1 MRQQRIHPWSS
12 VALRDSENFHF
23 HENDG
28 NTIIAILDLGHT
40 ALSVLS
46 MRVQV
51 RKKGEVPQAGI
62 SQLLTW
68 GLNWWVGN
76 PGIRGQLVMRV
87 EYRAEELCRRQWRGD
102 LQLQWMPFPW
112 NALMQRRGL
121 HGQPVLC
128 PLATTDQWRGGHL
141 TAAEPGSGHHLRLLQ
156 TRGVGAESHQ
166 HQGSTEQ
173 VYVLYHVTS
182 WEKAPFWPQDYSF
195 SLFIDTES
203 FSNIFPI
210 RLYLFEGKWEE
221 QSCFQLPYKKNPK
234 WKTNKQ
240 TNPLN

>member
-1 MRQQRIHPWSS
+1 MVKCSSQRQWELSFPWKWWEHNYS
-12 VALRDSENFHF
+12 NFRSRTHSTKCTF
-23 HENDG
+23 K
-28 NTIIAILDLGHT
+28 
-40 ALSVLS
+40 S

-51 RKKGEVPQAGI
+51 RKKKGEVPQASI

-68 GLNWWVGN
+68 GLNWRVGN
-76 PGIRGQLVMRV
+76 PGIWGQLVMRV
-87 EYRAEELCRRQWRGD
+87 EYRAEELCRRQRRGD
-102 LQLQWMPFPW
+102 LQLQWMPFLW
-112 NALMQRRGL
+112 NGLTKRRGP

-141 TAAEPGSGHHLRLLQ
+141 TAAEPGSGHHLRLLR

-195 SLFIDTES
+195 SFSIDTES

-210 RLYLFEGKWEE
+210 HLYLFKGKWEE
-221 QSCFQLPYKKNPK
+221 QSCFQLPYKKYPK
-234 WKTNKQ
+234 RKKKRKNT
-240 TNPLN
+240 T